1 MPAARRPVRWCAVV
15 LALSLTACALQGPA
29 HVPLPP
35 TPPQALGLGEQATTQ
50 VAAQWWLSWGDPAL
64 SALIARALEGH
75 PGLALARARVER
87 AQALAGAREAVARPQ
102 VTLGA
107 DLAAQRYSE
116 NGMVPAS
123 VAGDIRSTGNLR
135 AGVSWSPDLFGQL
148 AIDQASAL
156 GQTRAAQADAALAGT
171 GLAAQVARS
180 YVALARLLAQHAI
193 AVRMQ
198 ERHRQV
204 VALLRQRVEAGL
216 DNQSD
221 LAQADAARLE
231 AATQLEVI
239 DEQTGLA
246 RRQLA
251 VLSGQ
256 APDALDALEPV
267 LQKLPLD
274 AIPHGLGTD
283 LLGRRADV
291 VAARWRVEA
300 ATQDVGLAQTQFY
313 PNLNLGA
320 FVGLQALGLGRLLQA
335 GSLEF
340 GVAPALRLP
349 LFDGGRLRQQLGVRQ
364 ADLDAAIAQY
374 NSSLLEAVREAG
386 DALQSESSLLRQQQE
401 QAATVQA
408 AERILAL
415 ARQRFAAGLGNRLA
429 VLQAEAP
436 VLEQHRK
443 SIELRARQL
452 DNRVV
457 LIRALGGGWSDDT
470 AAATTAAKAAP

>member
-1 MPAARRPVRWCAVV
+1 MAW
-15 LALSLTACALQGPA
+15 
-29 HVPLPP
+29 VPIC
-35 TPPQALGLGEQATTQ
+35 
-50 VAAQWWLSWGDPAL
+50 S
-64 SALIARALEGH
+64 
-75 PGLALARARVER
+75 
-87 AQALAGAREAVARPQ
+87 
-102 VTLGA
+102 
-107 DLAAQRYSE
+107 
-116 NGMVPAS
+116 
-123 VAGDIRSTGNLR
+123 
-135 AGVSWSPDLFGQL
+135 
-148 AIDQASAL
+148 
-156 GQTRAAQADAALAGT
+156 
-171 GLAAQVARS
+171 
-180 YVALARLLAQHAI
+180 
-193 AVRMQ
+193 
-198 ERHRQV
+198 
-204 VALLRQRVEAGL
+204 
-216 DNQSD
+216 
-221 LAQADAARLE
+221 DAARMWW
-231 AATQLEVI
+231 
-239 DEQTGLA
+239 
-246 RRQLA
+246 RRDGG
-251 VLSGQ
+251 SK
-256 APDALDALEPV
+256 PP
-267 LQKLPLD
+267 PR
-274 AIPHGLGTD
+274 T
-283 LLGRRADV
+283 
-291 VAARWRVEA
+291 WR
-300 ATQDVGLAQTQFY
+300 LAQTQFY

-470 AAATTAAKAAP
+470 AAASTAAKAAP

>member
-1 MPAARRPVRWCAVV
+1 
-15 LALSLTACALQGPA
+15 
-29 HVPLPP
+29 
-35 TPPQALGLGEQATTQ
+35 
-50 VAAQWWLSWGDPAL
+50 
-64 SALIARALEGH
+64 
-75 PGLALARARVER
+75 
-87 AQALAGAREAVARPQ
+87 
-102 VTLGA
+102 
-107 DLAAQRYSE
+107 
-116 NGMVPAS
+116 
-123 VAGDIRSTGNLR
+123 
-135 AGVSWSPDLFGQL
+135 
-148 AIDQASAL
+148 
-156 GQTRAAQADAALAGT
+156 
-171 GLAAQVARS
+171 
-180 YVALARLLAQHAI
+180 
-193 AVRMQ
+193 MQ

-300 ATQDVGLAQTQFY
+300 ATQDVALAQTQFY